1 MIRYLRFVKRRCHVS
16 DYDPKSQLITRWSL
30 LNLRELGGMPL
41 NDGRT
46 FASGRFWRSS
56 SPSRLSPDEVSAIRD
71 AGVTTVIDFRSVQ
84 ELERCG
90 NPFLDDGIT
99 DFHSIPLFAGD
110 PSNFKDKAMAF
121 LKDNT
126 LGDFYVIMINKLAKE
141 IAQVM
146 RILKDV
152 SGITL
157 FHCTHGKDRT
167 GVITA
172 ILYLLAGACQEDII
186 SNYKISY
193 ELIKPV
199 VDPII
204 ERAPDVMKHALRS
217 DESNMETFLDYID
230 KTYNGDITSYLRSAG
245 LTNEEISDLRS
256 KCIG

>member
-84 ELERCG
+84 ELERC
-90 NPFLDDGIT
+90 GIT

>member
-1 MIRYLRFVKRRCHVS
+1 MTS
-16 DYDPKSQLITRWSL
+16 YDPKSQLITRWSL

-41 NDGRT
+41 NNGNT
-46 FASGRFWRSS
+46 FAMNRFWRSS
-56 SPSRLSPDEVSAIRD
+56 SPSNLSPEEVSAIRD

-90 NPFLDDGIT
+90 NPFRDDGIT

-110 PSNFKDKAMAF
+110 PANFKDKSMEF

-141 IAQVM
+141 ITEVL
-146 RILKDV
+146 RILKDAP
-152 SGITL
+152 GITL
-157 FHCTHGKDRT
+157 YHCTHGKDRT
-167 GVITA
+167 GVITC
-172 ILYLLAGACQEDII
+172 ILYLLAGASQEDII

-217 DESNMETFLDYID
+217 DASNMETFLNYIN
-230 KTYNGDITSYLRSAG
+230 KTYDGDITGYLKAAG
-245 LTNEEISDLRS
+245 MTDDEIDALRR
-256 KCIG
+256 KCLGE